1 MHPREPRNG
10 CDRTEPAAWNPLPMD
25 DPIGNARK
33 AVQWYGLD
41 PVLLDA
47 VEDAE
52 HERDRDALDK
62 AVVEVLM
69 AALEARGDRG

>member
-1 MHPREPRNG
+1 MHPREPRSG
-10 CDRTEPAAWNPLPMD
+10 CDRIEPAAWNPLPMG
-25 DPIGNARK
+25 DPVGNARK
-33 AVQWYGLD
+33 AVQRYGLD

-52 HERDRDALDK
+52 RERDRDALDK
-62 AVVEVLM
+62 AVANVLV